1 VIAAAIVLVPFVAAL
16 LCALPPI
23 SRAARPIAVS
33 AAVAVIALSGS
44 ALATGTSNGTR
55 VIWAPQLGAGLA
67 VDVDGL
73 SALMLILVGVV
84 FAIGAAAGARV
95 PRRRAYFALWCLL
108 LSLLAGVFVAR
119 DLLLF
124 FIFWEALLVPLA
136 VLLWQWGGDDRRG
149 AATRLVVHNLAGS
162 APLLVAVVALAVTR
176 GTLDIDVLGASRIAS
191 GGQLLPALLVL
202 SAFAVRL
209 PLFPLHAWMPRALAA
224 APVAVGLAIAGGL
237 ATTAAYG
244 IVRVSLPLFPQGMTT
259 AAPLLVALAAIGAL
273 YAALIA
279 TRQDDLRRLVAY
291 ASLSQLQLIALGA
304 FAASATS
311 VRGAV
316 LATASHGVVIAA
328 LLLLAGMVAL
338 RTRSF
343 AASRAGGLAASAPVL
358 AMLFTLTVC
367 AGIGLPGTSGFAG
380 QLLALAGAYERFPAA
395 AAAAAG
401 VFIVAAVYGLVAV
414 RRVFHGPPLVTAA
427 DLGWR
432 ERALVAPL
440 LALVMVL
447 GIAPTLLT
455 DRIPS
460 DALPAVEAPR

>member
-1 VIAAAIVLVPFVAAL
+1 
-16 LCALPPI
+16 
-23 SRAARPIAVS
+23 
-33 AAVAVIALSGS
+33 
-44 ALATGTSNGTR
+44 
-55 VIWAPQLGAGLA
+55 
-67 VDVDGL
+67 
-73 SALMLILVGVV
+73 
-84 FAIGAAAGARV
+84 
-95 PRRRAYFALWCLL
+95 
-108 LSLLAGVFVAR
+108 
-119 DLLLF
+119 
-124 FIFWEALLVPLA
+124 
-136 VLLWQWGGDDRRG
+136 
-149 AATRLVVHNLAGS
+149 
-162 APLLVAVVALAVTR
+162 
-176 GTLDIDVLGASRIAS
+176 
-191 GGQLLPALLVL
+191 
-202 SAFAVRL
+202 
-209 PLFPLHAWMPRALAA
+209 MPRALAA
-224 APVAVGLAIAGGL
+224 APVAVGLAIGGGL

-273 YAALIA
+273 YAALVA
-279 TRQDDLRRLVAY
+279 TRQDHLRRLVAY

-316 LATASHGVVIAA
+316 LATVSHGVVIAA
-328 LLLLAGMVAL
+328 LLLLAAMVAL

-358 AMLFTLTVC
+358 AMLFTLAVC

-380 QLLALAGAYERFPAA
+380 QLLALAGAYERYPAA

-401 VFIVAAVYGLVAV
+401 VFIIAAVYGLVAV
-414 RRVFHGPPLVTAA
+414 RRVFHGPPLVRGA

-440 LALVMVL
+440 LALVIVL